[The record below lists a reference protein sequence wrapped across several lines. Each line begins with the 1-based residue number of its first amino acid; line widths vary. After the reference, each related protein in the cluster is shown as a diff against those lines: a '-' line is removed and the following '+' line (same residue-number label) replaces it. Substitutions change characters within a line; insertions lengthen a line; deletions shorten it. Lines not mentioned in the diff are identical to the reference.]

1 MKHLIVSREF
11 PPAPYPPGGI
21 GTYVRSMANLLAEA
35 GETVHVIAQRW
46 DGAPKPVEET
56 ADGRLVVHRVSLRE
70 PITSHPDERAR
81 LRAMAASDCPY
92 QVFSWQAARLAE
104 SLIEREG
111 IDVVEAQEYEAPLYF
126 LQRRRAAGE
135 GPQRQPPILITLHSP
150 SEFIFRYNDWD
161 TTLTD
166 FPPLR
171 QLEAY
176 TIAAADWLVCPSR
189 YLATQAARH
198 YQLAPTRID
207 VIPNPVG
214 EFTPVERS
222 PSVWASNRICYVG
235 RLEMRKGVLELV
247 RAGVALAG
255 EDPTVEFDFVGADT
269 SLSGGPGPTVLSRLQ
284 KEIPRQL
291 HRRFRFHGS
300 QPKAVVRK
308 LQQESCA
315 AVVPARWENLPYSC
329 LEAMAVGLPV
339 VVSPAGG
346 MAELIEDG
354 KSGWLAPDP
363 TAAGLSIALRRL
375 LNTPAEERARMG
387 KEAASSVRR
396 ICGGAS
402 VLARHL
408 ELRRRLASNRPL
420 HTTRVSP
427 MLGAIAQD
435 SPNEPHHAQDPQE
448 SAAPR
453 ARRSG
458 AAPRRYSLGALA
470 LGRFQNSFF
479 EWFLSAPLPA
489 KMMAIRHA
497 LRRPSDTARWVAWHA
512 RHFGDRLWHAG
523 PVSDPALSGA
533 GPSNRASGRQ

>member
-1 MKHLIVSREF
+1 VKHLIVSREF

-21 GTYVRSMANLLAEA
+21 GTYVRSMAQLLAKA

-46 DGAPKPVEET
+46 DGAPKPIEET
-56 ADGRLVVHRVSLRE
+56 EDGRLIVHRVSLRE
-70 PITSHPDERAR
+70 PVVSDPDERAR
-81 LRAMAASDCPY
+81 LRALAASDCPY

-189 YLATQAARH
+189 YLATQAAHH
-198 YQLAPTRID
+198 YQLAPASID
-207 VIPNPVG
+207 IIPNPVG
-214 EFTPVERS
+214 ELTPVDRS
-222 PSVWASNRICYVG
+222 PSVWVSNRICYVG
-235 RLEMRKGVLELV
+235 RLELRKGVLELV

-255 EDPTVEFDFVGADT
+255 EDSTVQFDFVGADT
-269 SLSGGPGPTVLSRLQ
+269 SLSGGPGATVLPRLL
-284 KEIPRQL
+284 KEIPRHL
-291 HRRFRFHGS
+291 NARFRFHGS

-329 LEAMAVGLPV
+329 LEAMALGLPI

-363 TAAGLSIALRRL
+363 TAAGLSVALRRL
-375 LNTPAEERARMG
+375 MATPGEQRARMG
-387 KEAASSVRR
+387 KEAASAVQR
-396 ICGGAS
+396 ICGAP

-408 ELRRRLASNRPL
+408 ELRRRLASHSTR
-420 HTTRVSP
+420 HTPRISSLRGDAGQGSADEP
-427 MLGAIAQD
+427 APSGKDAQV
-435 SPNEPHHAQDPQE
+435 

-453 ARRSG
+453 GRPD
-458 AAPRRYSLGALA
+458 AAHRRYSLGALA
-470 LGRFQNSFF
+470 LGRFQKSFF

-489 KMMAIRHA
+489 KVMAVRHA
-497 LRRPSDTARWVAWHA
+497 LRRPSETARWVAWHA
-512 RHFGDRLWHAG
+512 RHFGDRLWRAG
-523 PVSDPALSGA
+523 PVSDPALNSA
-533 GPSNRASGRQ
+533 GPSNRAAGRQ